1 MKEAKLDINETTLVF
16 EYPGLYYLDINLCY
30 KVDSQKG
37 SAKFDKTK
45 KTLTIRVPVVGS
57 TDESEKV
64 LEQHY
69 RDYKQK
75 MDEQKERLKS
85 AKMSQLDNL
94 IKEAKKAAEEDQ
106 ENEDPNEAEAE
117 LDRIEEALQ
126 GVGKSKVINMG
137 DMESIDD
144 KYQIANEK
152 DLEGKQGEK
161 RDEASVRRENFLNFY
176 KEGENDDEE

>member
-1 MKEAKLDINETTLVF
+1 
-16 EYPGLYYLDINLCY
+16 
-30 KVDSQKG
+30 
-37 SAKFDKTK
+37 
-45 KTLTIRVPVVGS
+45 
-57 TDESEKV
+57 
-64 LEQHY
+64 
-69 RDYKQK
+69 